1 MTVRTKV
8 IYRKGVF
15 GFLGSNIYLVFGR
28 GLRGFWSLRG
38 LGGLWGL
45 TCSKGSIRSMSSK
58 GWDFRKSKILK
69 IH

>member
-28 GLRGFWSLRG
+28 GLRGF
-38 LGGLWGL
+38 
-45 TCSKGSIRSMSSK
+45 
-58 GWDFRKSKILK
+58 
-69 IH
+69 